1 MRKMKIPVPWPIVLG
16 REPQKGSRHRRYEP
30 TLVGM
35 FWGLNNNS
43 F

>member
-1 MRKMKIPVPWPIVLG
+1 MRKMKLPVPWPIVLG
-16 REPQKGSRHRRYEP
+16 RVPQTGSRHRRNEP